1 VTNAPAVDAAI
12 VAAAATVTAVIQQQE
27 EEGSTE
33 PEGKAVVPAAPINLT
48 VVLLVIAAV
57 ICFLLDTEAEAP
69 LLSNRSARDP
79 NEILQAIFAVSACC

>member
-12 VAAAATVTAVIQQQE
+12 VAATATVTAVIQQQE

-33 PEGKAVVPAAPINLT
+33 PEGKAVVPAVPINLT